1 MKKTVSRRVR
11 ALSSL
16 KHKHLLQQLNQNL
29 LHRLVYHGVECLS
42 PEEAEALTEH
52 LLNGWTIELQIRPNA
67 PGKKVGLKVT
77 TKVTTDWLAFPSP
90 PQIESPR
97 KEMERKN
104 FACAKELMDMV
115 KREKRPVRAVT
126 ASIGRIT
133 KHTS

>member
-16 KHKHLLQQLNQNL
+16 KHKQLQQQLDQSV
-29 LHRLVYHGVECLS
+29 LHRLVRHGVECLS
-42 PEEAEALTEH
+42 PEEAEVLIDH
-52 LLNGWTIELQIRPNA
+52 LLNGRTIELQIRPNA
-67 PGKKVGLKVT
+67 PGKKVGLKVRT
-77 TKVTTDWLAFPSP
+77 VWLACPSP

-104 FACAKELMDMV
+104 LARAKELMDKV
-115 KREKRPVRAVT
+115 KRENRPVRAVT